1 MRKDLK
7 QLFALCTLLLATTSA
22 CFAGDEASL
31 IVNKLNGEEY
41 SKALSTVGRL
51 YFTDG
56 NIVLQTTDGD
66 SIPICAISD
75 ARSIVFAK
83 GNTDDRKPTVIP
95 EVIRDKV
102 SIAVYPNPSSG
113 MVSVSGLPGGSEVRI
128 FDLQGR
134 PVLTSAA
141 PSVDLSPL
149 KAGIYLLLA
158 GPEVVQIVRK

>member
-1 MRKDLK
+1 MQKHFK
-7 QLFALCTLLLATTSA
+7 QLFALCALLLATTLA
-22 CFAGDEASL
+22 CFADNETSL

-41 SKALSTVGRL
+41 SKALSTVGRM

-66 SIPICAISD
+66 QIPICAISE
-75 ARSIVFAK
+75 AQSIVFAK
-83 GNTDDRKPTVIP
+83 GNTDDSNPTIIP

-102 SIAVYPNPSSG
+102 SISVYPNPSAG
-113 MVSVSGLPGGSEVRI
+113 IVSVSGLSDGAEVRV

-134 PVLTSAA
+134 HVLTSSA
-141 PSVDLSPL
+141 PSVDLSSL
-149 KAGIYLLLA
+149 KAGIYLLQA